1 MRQRIFTSVIVCTIA
16 TIALA
21 KADPIATSAGTV
33 TGVLL
38 PDGAVRAY
46 KGIPFAK
53 PPIGDLRW
61 RAPQPASPWSGTLVA
76 DKFGAICAQPDP
88 LGGNSI
94 FTRLFFIPIEP
105 RSEDCLYLNVW
116 TTASPGDKRPV
127 MVWIP
132 GGGFRGGRDLRR
144 RGAREE
150 KRRARVL
157 QLPPLEV
164 RFSGASGTVQ
174 GIRTPGLR

>member
-53 PPIGDLRW
+53 PL
-61 RAPQPASPWSGTLVA
+61 LA
-76 DKFGAICAQPDP
+76 D
-88 LGGNSI
+88 
-94 FTRLFFIPIEP
+94 
-105 RSEDCLYLNVW
+105 
-116 TTASPGDKRPV
+116 
-127 MVWIP
+127 
-132 GGGFRGGRDLRR
+132 RR
-144 RGAREE
+144 
-150 KRRARVL
+150 
-157 QLPPLEV
+157 
-164 RFSGASGTVQ
+164 
-174 GIRTPGLR
+174 

>member
-38 PDGAVRAY
+38 PDGAVRAF

-61 RAPQPASPWSGTLVA
+61 RA
-76 DKFGAICAQPDP
+76 
-88 LGGNSI
+88 
-94 FTRLFFIPIEP
+94 TRVTVE
-105 RSEDCLYLNVW
+105 RH
-116 TTASPGDKRPV
+116 T
-127 MVWIP
+127 
-132 GGGFRGGRDLRR
+132 GGGQVRR
-144 RGAREE
+144 HM
-150 KRRARVL
+150 RA
-157 QLPPLEV
+157 
-164 RFSGASGTVQ
+164 A
-174 GIRTPGLR
+174 